1 MKPTDKGFVP
11 QLQLAEFLP
20 PQVLDHEVRGAFH
33 DDCFTVDSVMLKVH
47 EKMADDLANKQPV
60 PPVTPPPRQ
69 EPAEATPIAKRREV
83 LKRSKQT
90 LPQPGVS
97 DKDCVSLISGSIDV
111 RDDQFDDDDSSYES
125 PLQTTSRL
133 TTESPSDSKTTT
145 PQLRVNDAIAYRK
158 STFAYFI

>member
-83 LKRSKQT
+83 LRRSKQS
-90 LPQPGVS
+90 LPQPSGS
-97 DKDCVSLISGSIDV
+97 DKEKECVSLISGSIDV
-111 RDDQFDDDDSSYES
+111 IQEQDDDVSLSVES
-125 PLQTTSRL
+125 PLSKEPTS
-133 TTESPSDSKTTT
+133 
-145 PQLRVNDAIAYRK
+145 QLRVNEAIAYRK
-158 STFAYFI
+158 LTFT